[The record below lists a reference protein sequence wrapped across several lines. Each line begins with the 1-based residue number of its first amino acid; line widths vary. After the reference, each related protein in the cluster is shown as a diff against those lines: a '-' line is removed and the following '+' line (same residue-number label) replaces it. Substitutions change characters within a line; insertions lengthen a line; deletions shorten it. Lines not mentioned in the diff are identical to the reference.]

1 MKFSQWMTLMGI
13 VVGLGVAKVAQQTS
27 LWLSAYD
34 LGHRQAALHELE
46 NDTLWLKTQV
56 AALESPSHLVQVE
69 KDRQLSLVARAEL
82 HTATPAA
89 RLAQASHLSSQD
101 RLSD

>member
-13 VVGLGVAKVAQQTS
+13 VVGCGLAKVAQQTS
-27 LWLSAYD
+27 IWLSAYE

-46 NDTLWLKTQV
+46 NDTLWLKTRV
-56 AALESPSHLVQVE
+56 AALESPSHLVKVE

-82 HTATPAA
+82 QTVAPAA
-89 RLAQASHLSSQD
+89 RLAQASRPSSQD